1 VRIVPAPHFV
11 FTAPSN
17 VHSAKAEALDD
28 DDDDAAARSIAVAT
42 MGHRI
47 LVVVVVGRR
56 RGSSSWVVVV
66 VAVVV
71 FVVAV
76 DKTNGWMATARA
88 LAHATAA
95 DARTGNNG
103 VEPGTTP
110 SPAWSRYAST
120 AGEDGGWQTCSWL
133 SSTVLP
139 GLCGSA

>member
-1 VRIVPAPHFV
+1 
-11 FTAPSN
+11 
-17 VHSAKAEALDD
+17 
-28 DDDDAAARSIAVAT
+28 
-42 MGHRI
+42 M
-47 LVVVVVGRR
+47 
-56 RGSSSWVVVV
+56 

-139 GLCGSA
+139 GLCGSAYGVRAQSSVETRSEQLNQKTAPRRCTAMCKHIKKRIAMAIKTWTINHDTS